1 MAMKLDK
8 ETFIKYHFWYMLG
21 LLFPLIF
28 LTLIMLWTST
38 AGAVAAKQ
46 ALIDKSEKDLNGVVK
61 TEPRNQK
68 WVDALEKKNK
78 ALIGQESKNW
88 KAAWEPQADIMTWP
102 PALADK
108 MKDAYFGD
116 SIDSRLRAD
125 YTKDDQY
132 ASQIDP
138 IIEIVQPVNNRGEGA
153 VQCTGDNWNK
163 FLQLPDWSN
172 DPTPSAEEIGW
183 RRKTSGSSA
192 SCFGSSARPTTRS
205 PRSRSSTIRPS

>member
-1 MAMKLDK
+1 M
-8 ETFIKYHFWYMLG
+8 
-21 LLFPLIF
+21 
-28 LTLIMLWTST
+28 
-38 AGAVAAKQ
+38 
-46 ALIDKSEKDLNGVVK
+46 NGVVK

-172 DPTPSAEEIGW
+172 DPTPSAEEIWLAQEDLWVQRELLRVIREANDSVALLKKLDNPPKLDKAQHEIDHQIFANPTW
-183 RRKTSGSSA
+183 RIEVALVGEFP
-192 SCFGSSARPTTRS
+192 SCTCAGKRRM
-205 PRSRSSTIRPS
+205 